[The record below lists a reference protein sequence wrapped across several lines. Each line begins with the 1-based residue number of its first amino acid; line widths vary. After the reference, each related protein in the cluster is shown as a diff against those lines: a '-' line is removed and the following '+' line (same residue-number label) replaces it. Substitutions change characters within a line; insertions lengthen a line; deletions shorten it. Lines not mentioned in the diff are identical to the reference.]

1 MLFIYSA
8 TAPGASTTPFV
19 TVVSIHDSMVT
30 KNHKNTGGSSA
41 QRCVFTSFLSGA
53 KYEMKEDR
61 LVVKIF
67 DLSYNL

>member
-41 QRCVFTSFLSGA
+41 QRCVFTSVLSGA
-53 KYEMKEDR
+53 KYKMRKDISI
-61 LVVKIF
+61 VKIV
-67 DLSYNL
+67 DSSYNL